1 MEFVSILSHLIG
13 PNSIKNG
20 LKVANHIAGDGR
32 FDGVIDSIQH
42 FTDSPAWTKHRIDNA
57 KDTWDDHKDEVTEFF
72 ENVGENISDATSA
85 IVESVGDFLGSLLD

>member
-32 FDGVIDSIQH
+32 FDGAIDSIQH
-42 FTDSPAWTKHRIDNA
+42 FTDSPAWTKHRYDNA
-57 KDTWDDHKDEVTEFF
+57 QEAWDDHKEEVAEFF
-72 ENVGENISDATSA
+72 DNVGETITDTANTIL
-85 IVESVGDFLGSLLD
+85 ESVGDFLGSFLD